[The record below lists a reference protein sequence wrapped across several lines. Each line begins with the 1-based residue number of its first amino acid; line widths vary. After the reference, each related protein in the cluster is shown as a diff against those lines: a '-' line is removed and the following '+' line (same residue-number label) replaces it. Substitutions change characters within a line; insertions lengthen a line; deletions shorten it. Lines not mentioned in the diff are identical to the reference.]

1 MFDMIPRTLT
11 SMLDLIPRTLTSM
24 FNLIP
29 RTLTS
34 MFDLIPRTLTSAF
47 DLIPQFVRPHSL
59 ASIHLMQT
67 KSFCVTTYAVFVL
80 IILAYT
86 WVIFIVISVIVTHC
100 VFKLGKEECIKLDFL
115 SLTTWSVK
123 LGSDREAD

>member
-1 MFDMIPRTLT
+1 
-11 SMLDLIPRTLTSM
+11 ML
-24 FNLIP
+24 N
-29 RTLTS
+29 
-34 MFDLIPRTLTSAF
+34 LIPRTLTSAF

-67 KSFCVTTYAVFVL
+67 KCFCVTTYAVTTYAVTTYAVTTYAVFVL

-86 WVIFIVISVIVTHC
+86 WVIFIVVSVIVTYC

-115 SLTTWSVK
+115 SLTPWSVK